1 MNTLAIVVGVLMVA
15 AVLADLVNTLVATT
29 TSRNRWWLTRVV
41 YRLQWGLVRAVA
53 SRMQAGRARE
63 TLLSTFA
70 PVSILVLLAVWAL
83 QQIVGFGLIWWG
95 IGGVEGVTTLG
106 DAFYYSGVVYFT
118 VGFGEVVPAEMIPRF
133 GALFEAFSGVLT
145 TALVIG
151 YLPALYG
158 AYSERERMLMLLDA
172 GTEERITPT
181 NLVIARA
188 PNGDIRSLD
197 GFFQEWE
204 HWIAGVVETH
214 GTFPMLALFRSKA
227 PGQHWVTALGLVS
240 DAALH
245 SMIVRGSEGRAP
257 YWMLRR
263 SINLFQAL
271 TRGVD
276 LSEYEAAV
284 VDPSVDGQFRAIHLE
299 MAEHDFDVL
308 PFDEAAALAY
318 DLRTRYAPALEYLID
333 ALLAPRGFW
342 GHEIGHKINHHEHAT
357 GEQE

>member
-1 MNTLAIVVGVLMVA
+1 MKTPAIVLGLAMVVT
-15 AVLADLVNTLVATT
+15 VLADLVNTLVATT

-53 SRMQAGRARE
+53 SRMQATRARE

-70 PVSILVLLAVWAL
+70 PVSILVLLAVWAV
-83 QQIVGFGLIWWG
+83 QQIVGFGLVWWG
-95 IGGVEGVTTLG
+95 IGGVEGVTGLG
-106 DAFYYSGVVYFT
+106 DSLYYSGVVYFT
-118 VGFGEVVPAEMIPRF
+118 VGFGEVVPAEVIPRF
-133 GALFEAFSGVLT
+133 GALVEAFAGVLT

-151 YLPALYG
+151 YLPALYS

-188 PNGDIRSLD
+188 PHGDIRSLD
-197 GFFQEWE
+197 DFFQEWE

-245 SMIVRGSEGRAP
+245 SMIVRGSAGKAP

-271 TRGVD
+271 TRDVD
-276 LSEYEAAV
+276 LSAYEASFVNPDRDA
-284 VDPSVDGQFRAIHLE
+284 QFRAIHQE
-299 MAEHDFDVL
+299 MVEHGFDVL
-308 PFDEAAALAY
+308 PFDEAADLAL
-318 DLRTRYAPALEYLID
+318 DLRRRYAPALEYLID

-342 GHEIGHKINHHEHAT
+342 GHEIGHRINHHEHVNE
-357 GEQE
+357 GEE

>member
-1 MNTLAIVVGVLMVA
+1 MRVLAIVGG
-15 AVLADLVNTLVATT
+15 LALVITVITDLVNTLVATNT
-29 TSRNRWWLTRVV
+29 AQQRWWLTRVV
-41 YRLQWGLVRAVA
+41 YQLQWGLVRGIAA
-53 SRMQAGRARE
+53 RMQPTRARE
-63 TLLSTFA
+63 GLLSVFA
-70 PVSILVLLAVWAL
+70 PVSILVLLAVWAV
-83 QQIVGFGLIWWG
+83 QQIIGFGLIWWG
-95 IGGVEGVTTLG
+95 MGGIQGVSTLG
-106 DAFYYSGVVYFT
+106 DAIYYSGVVYFT
-118 VGFGEVVPAEMIPRF
+118 VGFGEVVPAEVVPRF
-133 GALFEAFSGVLT
+133 GALLEAFSGVLT

-151 YLPALYG
+151 YLPALYS

-188 PNGDIRSLD
+188 PDGDIRTLD
-197 GFFQEWE
+197 PFFQEWE

-245 SMIVRGSEGRAP
+245 SMIVRGSAGRAP

-271 TRGVD
+271 TRDVD
-276 LSEYEAAV
+276 LSPYEAAFV
-284 VDPSVDGQFRAIHLE
+284 NPDGDAQFRAIHRE
-299 MAEHDFDVL
+299 MTEHGFDVL
-308 PFDEAAALAY
+308 PFQEAAEIGL
-318 DLRTRYAPALEYLID
+318 DLRRRYAPALEYLID

-342 GHEIGHKINHHEHAT
+342 GHEIGHRLSHREHISE
-357 GEQE
+357 GEE

>member
-1 MNTLAIVVGVLMVA
+1 MNTLAIVVGLTLVA
-15 AVLADLVNTLVATT
+15 LVLADLVNTLVATS

-41 YRLQWGLVRAVA
+41 YRLQWGLVRSIA
-53 SRMQAGRARE
+53 SRMQPTRARE

-70 PVSILVLLAVWAL
+70 PLSILVLLAVWAL
-83 QQIVGFGLIWWG
+83 QQILGFGLVWWG
-95 IGGVEGVTTLG
+95 LGGVDGVTTLG
-106 DAFYYSGVVYFT
+106 DALYYSGVVYFT
-118 VGFGEVVPAEMIPRF
+118 VGFGEVVPAEMVPRL

-188 PNGDIRSLD
+188 PDGDIRSLD
-197 GFFQEWE
+197 DFFQEWE

-245 SMIVRGSEGRAP
+245 SMIVQGSAGRAP

-271 TRGVD
+271 TRDVD
-276 LSEYEAAV
+276 LSAYEASFTNPDRDAL
-284 VDPSVDGQFRAIHLE
+284 FRAVHME
-299 MAEHDFDVL
+299 MAEHGFDVL
-308 PFDEAAALAY
+308 PFDVAADLAL
-318 DLRTRYAPALEYLID
+318 DLRRRYAPALEYLID